1 VSYGLSLSSIPP
13 DFNDKNKVTAFSS
26 MDDSMAPTYYFL
38 DTEWS
43 DADGRDLV
51 SLALIDESG
60 EHRFYAERAELSPNP
75 TEFVRRCVYPL
86 LDRGALSLSDA
97 AFTTA
102 LRAFL
107 RASANPAVMA
117 DYPTDLQ
124 LLQWALD
131 GCGLPTAQTANC
143 GPKPNLIQTR
153 MWKEGLARRLVEDW
167 FVAHPELSAKRH
179 HALVDA
185 QALRMA
191 WLVSTGRL
199 PAPSWAESYHRLN
212 KS

>member
-1 VSYGLSLSSIPP
+1 
-13 DFNDKNKVTAFSS
+13 
-26 MDDSMAPTYYFL
+26 MDDSMPPTYYFL

-43 DADGRDLV
+43 DAEGRDLV
-51 SLALIDESG
+51 SLALVDESG
-60 EHRFYAERAELSPNP
+60 ERRFYAERAQLSPNP
-75 TEFVRRCVYPL
+75 TEFV
-86 LDRGALSLSDA
+86 
-97 AFTTA
+97 
-102 LRAFL
+102 

-131 GCGLPTAQTANC
+131 GCGLPTTQTAKC

-153 MWKEGLARRLVEDW
+153 MWKEGLAGRLVEDW